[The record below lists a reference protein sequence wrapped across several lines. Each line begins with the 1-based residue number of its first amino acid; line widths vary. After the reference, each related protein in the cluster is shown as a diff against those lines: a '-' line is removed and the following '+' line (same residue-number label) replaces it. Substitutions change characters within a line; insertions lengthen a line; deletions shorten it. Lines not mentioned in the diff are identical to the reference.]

1 VAARLLVIDWSHR
14 RRSYNTVAM
23 TSIRLV
29 LVIVS
34 VACFAGSPHAQPA
47 DTARSGM

>member
-1 VAARLLVIDWSHR
+1 
-14 RRSYNTVAM
+14 M

-34 VACFAGSPHAQPA
+34 VACFAGSPHAQRA
-47 DTARSGM
+47 DTARSGICPLRR